1 VLALHDILERIAVMS
16 ISPISR
22 DASVGN
28 HQIVANSVIKPL
40 AEVNSG
46 NFSDL
51 QVKSSTSAVYEGN
64 DHSHKVDVENAVKT
78 LNDFTEMVAQNI
90 KFSMDEES
98 GKIIVKVVDT
108 KTQEILRQFPSVE
121 ALSIAR
127 SIDKMQGLLIHE
139 KV

>member
-1 VLALHDILERIAVMS
+1 MS
-16 ISPISR
+16 ISPVSR
-22 DASVGN
+22 DALVGN
-28 HQIVANSVIKPL
+28 HQIVANSVIRPM
-40 AEVNSG
+40 AEVSSG
-46 NFSDL
+46 DLSGL
-51 QVKSSTSAVYEGN
+51 QVASSTSATYEGN
-64 DHSHKVDVENAVKT
+64 DHPHKIDVENAVKT
-78 LNDFTEMVAQNI
+78 LNKFTEIVAQDI